1 MLRASWFKRAVR
13 VKQTLLTS
21 CSVVG
26 VVTVSFCMRFLLLVS
41 FMRW

>member
-1 MLRASWFKRAVR
+1 MNAVR
-13 VKQTLLTS
+13 VKQTS

-26 VVTVSFCMRFLLLVS
+26 GVTVSFCMRFLPLVS